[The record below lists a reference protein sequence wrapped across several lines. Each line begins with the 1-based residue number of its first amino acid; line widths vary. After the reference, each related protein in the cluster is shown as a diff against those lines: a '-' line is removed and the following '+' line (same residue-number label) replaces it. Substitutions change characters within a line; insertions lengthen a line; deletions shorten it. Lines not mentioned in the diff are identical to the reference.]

1 MSLQI
6 PFDLDGFLEELH
18 AELLTEGVSD
28 RVIKR
33 SIAAALRKTLEE
45 GEE

>member
-18 AELLTEGVSD
+18 AELRTYGVSD